1 MLMNASLFKASE
13 PWPKL
18 GTKCFQSSAWISITV
33 SSFNEF
39 SNEFF
44 SSFGRSRF
52 YLDRYQAESLIP
64 HFLYMQGFSFFPV
77 VFFVFVLF
85 LTSVIHHFNYHYVIA

>member
-1 MLMNASLFKASE
+1 MAKVRNMNLD
-13 PWPKL
+13 L
-18 GTKCFQSSAWISITV
+18 TKCVQKSAWISITV

-64 HFLYMQGFSFFPV
+64 HFLYMQGFSFFSGS
-77 VFFVFVLF
+77 FFVFVLVF
-85 LTSVIHHFNYHYVIA
+85 GFCFVFNLSNTSF

>member
-1 MLMNASLFKASE
+1 MAKVRNMNLD
-13 PWPKL
+13 L
-18 GTKCFQSSAWISITV
+18 TKCFQKSAWISITV
-33 SSFNEF
+33 TSFSEF

-64 HFLYMQGFSFFPV
+64 HFLYMQGFSFFSGS
-77 VFFVFVLF
+77 FFVLFWFLVFVLF

>member
-1 MLMNASLFKASE
+1 MAKVRNMNLD
-13 PWPKL
+13 L
-18 GTKCFQSSAWISITV
+18 TKCFQKSAWISITV

-64 HFLYMQGFSFFPV
+64 HFLYMQGFSIFSGS
-77 VFFVFVLF
+77 FFVFVFVFGFCFVLN
-85 LTSVIHHFNYHYVIA
+85 LSNTSF

>member
-1 MLMNASLFKASE
+1 MAKVRNMNLD
-13 PWPKL
+13 L
-18 GTKCFQSSAWISITV
+18 TKCFQKSAWISITV
-33 SSFNEF
+33 SSFSEF

-64 HFLYMQGFSFFPV
+64 HFLYMQGFSFFSGS
-77 VFFVFVLF
+77 FFCFCFGFWFLF
-85 LTSVIHHFNYHYVIA
+85 CF